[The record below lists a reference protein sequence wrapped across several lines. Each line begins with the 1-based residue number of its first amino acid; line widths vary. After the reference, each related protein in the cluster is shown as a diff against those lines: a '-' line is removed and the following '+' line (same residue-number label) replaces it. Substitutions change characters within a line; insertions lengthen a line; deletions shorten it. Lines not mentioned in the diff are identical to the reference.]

1 MVDRSC
7 ASDAQ
12 QHKMTHSALSRAG
25 VQYIYVV
32 RIMCGP
38 GCGLQFRGLESGRGC
53 VNKAFTDE
61 TLPSSQNILFLSL
74 VLNKVWT

>member
-1 MVDRSC
+1 
-7 ASDAQ
+7 
-12 QHKMTHSALSRAG
+12 MTHSASSRAG

-38 GCGLQFRGLESGRGC
+38 GCGLQFRGLESGC